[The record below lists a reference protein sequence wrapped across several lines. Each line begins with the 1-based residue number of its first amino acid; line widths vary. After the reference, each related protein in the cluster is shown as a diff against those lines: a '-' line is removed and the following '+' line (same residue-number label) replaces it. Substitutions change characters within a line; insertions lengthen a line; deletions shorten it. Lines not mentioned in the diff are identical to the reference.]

1 MHRFD
6 VGDLIDVG
14 ARFAPGE
21 EAPPGVEIGGAGVR
35 VLDRDGEEF
44 EEAARAVVAGA
55 ATSAGAAADR
65 PSATLATGRDLASI
79 KSFDSPS
86 GIMPISA
93 T

>member
-1 MHRFD
+1 MSAISSMSAHASHR
-6 VGDLIDVG
+6 
-14 ARFAPGE
+14 AKKRR
-21 EAPPGVEIGGAGVR
+21 GAGVR
-35 VLDRDGEEF
+35 VLDRDGGEF